1 MEKWIEDY
9 IVVAYSIIEC
19 NSMRMKSDGE
29 RRDRERESDSKFISD
44 HGACDINAKR
54 QRQMSNL
61 QVHVSTM

>member
-29 RRDRERESDSKFISD
+29 RRDRERERVI
-44 HGACDINAKR
+44 
-54 QRQMSNL
+54 QNL
-61 QVHVSTM
+61 